1 MKNDKKKVAVI
12 TGASKGI
19 GKALALHLAS
29 LNYKV
34 ILLARNELALKDAC
48 ERIRENNGDADYYTL
63 DVSKQQNVEVCIKSI
78 IDKNHSIDLLINNAA
93 ILKRGTTDIS
103 DSDIEAM
110 ISINLT
116 GALFVAKQVSLHM
129 KQQRNGYIINLS
141 SLGGKT
147 AMPFSGVYAA
157 SKFGLSGFSEALT
170 KEMSLYDV
178 KVTAICPSM
187 VATEM
192 AVGRKFENEQM
203 IQMSDIIKTID
214 YLLSLSHNAIPHEI
228 LISCMPLIKANTE
241 SIIALYL
248 N

>member
-1 MKNDKKKVAVI
+1 MKNINKKVAVI

-19 GKALALHLAS
+19 GRALAYHLS
-29 LNYKV
+29 SSGYEV
-34 ILLARNELALKDAC
+34 ILLARSESALKEIC
-48 ERIRENNGDADYYTL
+48 EQIRGNNGLASYHKV
-63 DVSKQQNVEVCIKSI
+63 DVSNAIEVESCIKSI
-78 IDKNHSIDLLINNAA
+78 IKQHQTIDLLINNAA
-93 ILKRGTTDIS
+93 ILIRGTTEITDEE
-103 DSDIEAM
+103 IENQ

-116 GALFVAKQVSLHM
+116 GALYVAKHVSMQM
-129 KQQRNGYIINLS
+129 KKQRSGYIINLS
-141 SLGGKT
+141 SLGGKV

-187 VATEM
+187 IATDM
-192 AVGRKFENEQM
+192 ADGRKFCTDQM
-203 IQMSDIIKTID
+203 IQMEDIIKTVD
-214 YLLSLSHNAIPHEI
+214 YLVSLSRNAVPHEI
-228 LISCMPLIKANTE
+228 LLSCMPLIKANTE